1 MFHFCGRVI
10 LAAALLSVCIFRS
23 TARGDDD
30 RAMRLAWKD
39 NYLTISGP
47 DLPGRDMKILY
58 IEAYCRPGATDRKW
72 EQTTIGHATRLVSA
86 AADGHSLL
94 LECTLK
100 DGVKVRHEIRAG
112 VDEVEFRLT
121 ATNPT

>member
-30 RAMRLAWKD
+30 RAMRIAWKD
-39 NYLTISGP
+39 NYLTISGQE
-47 DLPGRDMKILY
+47 LPGREMKILY

-72 EQTTIGHATRLVSA
+72 DQTTIGHKTRLVSA
-86 AADGHSLL
+86 AEDGHSLI
-94 LECTLK
+94 LECTLA
-100 DGVKVRHEIRAG
+100 DGVEVKHQISATT
-112 VDEVEFRLT
+112 DEVELRH
-121 ATNPT
+121 

>member
-1 MFHFCGRVI
+1 MFHFCRRKIVVVE
-10 LAAALLSVCIFRS
+10 AALLLMGGFLS

-30 RAMRLAWKD
+30 RTMRVAWKD

-47 DLPGRDMKILY
+47 DLPGREMKIHY

-72 EQTTIGHATRLVSA
+72 EQTTIGHTTRLVSA
-86 AADGHSLL
+86 AADGHSLV

-100 DGVKVRHEIRAG
+100 DGVKVRH
-112 VDEVEFRLT
+112 
-121 ATNPT
+121 

>member
-1 MFHFCGRVI
+1 MFHFGGRQIVV
-10 LAAALLSVCIFRS
+10 AALLLMGIFVS
-23 TARGDDD
+23 AARGDDD

-47 DLPGRDMKILY
+47 NLPGREMKILY

-72 EQTTIGHATRLVSA
+72 EQTTIGHTTRVVSA
-86 AADGHSLL
+86 AADGHSLV

-100 DGVKVRHEIRAG
+100 DGVTVRHE
-112 VDEVEFRLT
+112 
-121 ATNPT
+121 